1 MTQVDGEA
9 QAIFE
14 EFNSIMRTLEQTN
27 NRRVIDMWLEDMKE
41 LQTKARQLLTNQ
53 FIHPIQLNRL
63 KIVCSRTP
71 SEWRVLSQAKKAP
84 KNQII

>member
-27 NRRVIDMWLEDMKE
+27 NRRVIDMWMEDMKE
-41 LQTKARQLLTNQ
+41 LQTKAHELLTNQ

-63 KIVCSRTP
+63 KIICSRTP
-71 SEWRVLSQAKKAP
+71 SEWRVMAQAKKAP
-84 KNQII
+84 QHQII